1 MYMNIV
7 TKLQK
12 KFNHDRAKRLISNN
26 ERQFKE
32 CVKYLFLP
40 KKSDALL
47 IVFSGFTGEVR
58 RYNYV
63 SSFCK
68 MEINQL
74 YILDTWGYQGSYY
87 WMDNGDIYPEK
98 MVNELI
104 DTVIKNHA
112 IKRIITCGSSK
123 GGSAAIYF
131 GLINNANYIFSGAC
145 QFLVGTY
152 LGREEHIRILEGM
165 IGDLDKETMI
175 AKLDTKIA
183 EIIRQH
189 KNSNAI
195 NLLYSTEELTYERQI
210 IPLKACLDDYGVTY
224 NEKIE
229 QFKDHSEVG
238 NVFPIY
244 VCNELKK
251 LL

>member
-1 MYMNIV
+1 MNIA
-7 TKLQK
+7 TKIQTK
-12 KFNHDRAKRLISNN
+12 INHKRAKKLILNN
-26 ERQFKE
+26 ERQFKG

-47 IVFSGFTGEVR
+47 IVFSGFTGDVR

-63 SSFCK
+63 SSFYK

-74 YILDTWGYQGSYY
+74 YILDSWGYQGSYY
-87 WMDNGDIYPEK
+87 WMDNGDTYPEK

-104 DTVIKNHA
+104 DTVVKNNA

-145 QFLVGTY
+145 QFQVGTY

-165 IGDLDKETMI
+165 IGDLDKEKMI
-175 AKLDTKIA
+175 ANLDTKIA
-183 EIIRQH
+183 DVIGQH
-189 KNSNAI
+189 KDSAAI
-195 NLLYSTEELTYERQI
+195 NLFYSTEELTYERQI
-210 IPLKACLDDYGVTY
+210 IPLKACLDAFGVKY

-229 QFKDHSEVG
+229 LFKEHSEVG

>member
-1 MYMNIV
+1 MNIV
-7 TKLQK
+7 TKIQK
-12 KFNHDRAKRLISNN
+12 KLNHNKAKRLISNN
-26 ERQFKE
+26 ECQFKE

-47 IVFSGFTGEVR
+47 IVFSGFTGDVR

-68 MEINQL
+68 MDINQL
-74 YILDTWGYQGSYY
+74 YILDSWGYQGSYY
-87 WMDNGDIYPEK
+87 WMDNGDTYPEK

-104 DTVIKNHA
+104 DTVIKSNA

-131 GLINNANYIFSGAC
+131 GLNNNANYIFSGAC

-165 IGDLDKETMI
+165 IGSLDKEKMI
-175 AKLDTKIA
+175 AILDKKIA
-183 EIIRQH
+183 EIISQH
-189 KNSNAI
+189 KDSNAI

-210 IPLKACLDDYGVTY
+210 IPLKACLDEYGMTY

-229 QFKDHSEVG
+229 KFKDHSEVG

-244 VCNELKK
+244 VCNELKR